1 MKFSDI
7 APILGVALLVSAP
20 VYAGS
25 PTSAPII
32 LAADSHDHDHGAQ
45 AAAMGKGVVNSVDAD
60 AHKVNISHEAIKSLG
75 WPAMKMDF
83 AVAPSVDLKA
93 LQPGTQIEFM
103 VGKNAAGMPEVQS
116 IHAAKK

>member
-45 AAAMGKGVVNSVDAD
+45 AA